1 MTLRGRCGPD
11 YGGGRQMRREAGTP
25 AKRMLA
31 YLTCRGAATDSLGE
45 PATRRSIPLKAEQRE
60 SRRDELERL
69 RAEVAGLRA
78 SRARL
83 VLAGDA
89 DRRAIEG
96 DLHDSVQQHL
106 VALAVKLQ
114 LAGPLIDSNP
124 GSAKAL
130 LEEMARDVQEA
141 LDEAARLAQRIHP
154 QVFEADGLA
163 VALRSAAVSAD
174 IPASVDV
181 RVDSTYAPEILRT
194 VYLCWLEALEQAR
207 GNTRATAT
215 VREENGAL
223 TFEFGGEWS
232 TRLDELR
239 DRVETLGGRLTVESD
254 GGRGTYVSG
263 SLPVSS

>member
-1 MTLRGRCGPD
+1 M
-11 YGGGRQMRREAGTP
+11 
-25 AKRMLA
+25 
-31 YLTCRGAATDSLGE
+31 DSLGE

-60 SRRDELERL
+60 SQRDELEHL

-89 DRRAIEG
+89 ESRAIEG

-114 LAGPLIDSNP
+114 LAGPLVDSDP
-124 GSAKAL
+124 ESAKAL

-141 LDEAARLAQRIHP
+141 LDESARLAQRIYP
-154 QVFEADGLA
+154 QLLEAGGLA
-163 VALRSAAVSAD
+163 AALRSAAVSAG

-181 RVDSTYAPEILRT
+181 SAGSTYAPEILQT
-194 VYLCWLEALEQAR
+194 VYLCWVEALEHAR
-207 GNTRATAT
+207 GDARAMAT
-215 VREENGAL
+215 VGEEQGAL
-223 TFEFGGEWS
+223 RFEFPLARGEW
-232 TRLDELR
+232 TGLEGLR
-239 DRVETLGGRLTVESD
+239 DRVEALGGRLTVESD
-254 GGRGTYVSG
+254 PERGTYVSG

>member
-1 MTLRGRCGPD
+1 V
-11 YGGGRQMRREAGTP
+11 
-25 AKRMLA
+25 LA
-31 YLTCRGAATDSLGE
+31 YLTSRGAATDSLGE

-60 SRRDELERL
+60 PQRDELERL

-141 LDEAARLAQRIHP
+141 LDESARLAQRIYP
-154 QVFEADGLA
+154 QLLETGGLA
-163 VALRSAAVSAD
+163 AALRSAAVSAR

-181 RVDSTYAPEILRT
+181 KAGSAYAPEILQT
-194 VYLCWLEALEQAR
+194 VYLCWVEALANALGEAD
-207 GNTRATAT
+207 ATAT
-215 VREENGAL
+215 VREEQGAL
-223 TFEFGGEWS
+223 RFEFPMAGGEW
-232 TRLDELR
+232 TGLEGLR
-239 DRVETLGGRLTVESD
+239 DRVEALGGRLTVEAD
-254 GGRGTYVSG
+254 PERGTYLSG